1 MCAQTCG
8 HMCGHMCVRVR
19 ARACGGGGGGS
30 VVWLRS
36 VGRGIAELGH
46 IARGELD
53 RHGSA
58 DIMAV
63 DSVETVVAPG

>member
-1 MCAQTCG
+1 M
-8 HMCGHMCVRVR
+8 
-19 ARACGGGGGGS
+19 
-30 VVWLRS
+30 VWLRS